1 MTLFSSLGLG
11 LTSLN
16 ASQAALQTTGHNIAN
31 ATTPGYH
38 RQRIENVS
46 RRPQEFGDL
55 QIGQGVELARVRRIV
70 DDVLNQSLRNAASDA
85 GDLGVQRQIL
95 ERVEALVNEFSDAD
109 LSTAFTEFFDSLQKL
124 ADRPEDGS
132 TRREVVEKGSQLAD
146 IFNQFGEELRD
157 TRETVNDDI
166 RARVQDANR
175 ILTELADLNAQILKA
190 ENGGLDLDTAND
202 LRDRQDLLLQE
213 LSGIVEI
220 HTVKTSNGATQVL
233 AGSDFLVTDVQAFT
247 LETTQTVDRDNT
259 IDTVRIRETGV
270 HLTLNGGELA
280 GLVSLRDGSLGR
292 LIDDVNELAGQFA
305 YELNQIHVE
314 GSGLRRYTT
323 LTSTE
328 QVAQPS
334 VTTAPIAANGT
345 IANVTSDISIVDPT
359 LGAFG
364 VGSFVGLD
372 IVMTSG
378 PNEGQRRRV
387 TANDGAGAIQ
397 FDRPF
402 DTPLTAGQT
411 FQITSL
417 PFVIRNGSFQI
428 RVTNEVTAVTQT
440 FSVAVD
446 IDKVLPDSTLTSIA
460 AAIDGIPGITASIT
474 NTNRLQISSDS
485 PSTDTFSFG
494 EDSSGFLAAIGLGTF
509 FSGSTARSIE
519 VNPVIDADPSLVA
532 AGRSTAAGDNSN
544 AAAMVALRDARVF
557 GGGTLSAEEFLQ
569 SIVSDVGSQTASL
582 QDRSESQELLVQQLS
597 NQRQRLSGVNLDE
610 EAVDLITFQRIF
622 QASAR
627 FIGVIDELLATL
639 IQTV

>member
-1 MTLFSSLGLG
+1 MNLFSSLGLG
-11 LTSLN
+11 LSSLN

-38 RQRIENVS
+38 RQRVEQVS
-46 RRPQEFGDL
+46 RRPQDFGNI
-55 QIGQGVELARVRRIV
+55 QIGQGVEIARVRRIV
-70 DDVLNQSLRNAASDA
+70 DDVLNQSLRNAQADA
-85 GDLGVQRQIL
+85 GSLGVRRQIL

-166 RARVQDANR
+166 RARVGDANR
-175 ILTELADLNAQILKA
+175 ILTELAELNSQILQA
-190 ENGGLDLDTAND
+190 ENGGFDIDAAND

-213 LSGIVEI
+213 LSGIVDVR
-220 HTVKTSNGATQVL
+220 TVKTSNGAVQVL

-259 IDTVRIRETGV
+259 IDTVHIRETGAR
-270 HLTLNGGELA
+270 LTLNGGELA
-280 GLVSLRDGSLGR
+280 GLVEVRDGSLGR

-305 YELNQIHVE
+305 YALNQIHVE
-314 GSGLRRYTT
+314 GSGLSRYTT

-334 VTTAPIAANGT
+334 ITTAPIAVNGT
-345 IANVTSDISIVDPT
+345 IANVTSDLSIIDPT

-364 VGSFVGLD
+364 VNTLVGLD
-372 IVMTSG
+372 FVMTSG

-387 TANDGAGAIQ
+387 TANDGTGAVQ

-402 DTPLTAGQT
+402 DVPLTAGET

-417 PFVIRNGSFQI
+417 PFVIRNGSFQV
-428 RVTNEVTAVTQT
+428 RVTNEVTAVTTT
-440 FSVAVD
+440 FTVPVD
-446 IDKVLPDSTLTSIA
+446 IDKILPDSTLTSIA
-460 AAIDGIPGITASIT
+460 ASIDGIPGITASIT
-474 NTNRLQISSDS
+474 NTNRLQITSDS

-494 EDSSGFLAAIGLGTF
+494 EDTSGFLAAIGLGTF
-509 FSGSTARSIE
+509 FSGSTARSIA
-519 VNPVIDADPSLVA
+519 VNPVIDRDPSLVA
-532 AGRSTAAGDNSN
+532 AGRSTSAGDNSN
-544 AAAMVALRDARVF
+544 AAAMVALREERVF
-557 GGGTLSAEEFLQ
+557 SGGTLTVEEFLQ
-569 SIVSDVGSQTASL
+569 SFVSDVGSQTASL
-582 QDRSESQELLVQQLS
+582 RDRSESQELLVQQLS

-610 EAVDLITFQRIF
+610 EAVDLITFQRTF

>member
-11 LTSLN
+11 LSSLN
-16 ASQAALQTTGHNIAN
+16 ASQASLQTTGHNIAN

-38 RQRIENVS
+38 RQRVEQVS
-46 RRPQEFGDL
+46 RRPQDFGNI

-70 DDVLNQSLRNAASDA
+70 DDVLNQSLRNAQADA
-85 GDLGVQRQIL
+85 GSLGVQRQIL
-95 ERVEALVNEFSDAD
+95 ERVEALVNEFSDSD

-146 IFNQFGEELRD
+146 IFNQFGGELRD

-175 ILTELADLNAQILKA
+175 ILTELAELNSQILQA
-190 ENGGLDLDTAND
+190 ENGGFDIDAAND

-213 LSGIVEI
+213 LSGIVEVR
-220 HTVKTSNGATQVL
+220 TVKTSNGAVQVL

-259 IDTVRIRETGV
+259 IDSVRIRETGV

-280 GLVSLRDGSLGR
+280 GLVELRDGTLGR
-292 LIDDVNELAGQFA
+292 LIDDVNELAGGFA

-314 GSGLRRYTT
+314 GSGLSRYTT
-323 LTSTE
+323 LTSAE

-334 VTTAPIAANGT
+334 VSTAPIATDGT
-345 IANVTSDISIVDPT
+345 IANVTSDLSINDPT

-364 VGSFVGLD
+364 VNTFVGLD
-372 IVMTSG
+372 FVMTSG
-378 PNEGQRRRV
+378 PNAGQRRRV
-387 TANDGAGAIQ
+387 TASDGTGSIQ

-402 DTPLTAGQT
+402 DTPLSPGET

-417 PFVIRNGSFQI
+417 PFVIRNGSFQV
-428 RVTNEVTAVTQT
+428 RVTNEVTAVTTT
-440 FSVAVD
+440 FNVPVD
-446 IDKVLPDSTLTSIA
+446 LDKILPDSTLTSIA

-474 NTNRLQISSDS
+474 NTNRLSITSDT
-485 PSTDTFSFG
+485 PATDTFSFG
-494 EDSSGFLAAIGLGTF
+494 EDTSGFLAAIGLGTF
-509 FSGSTARSIE
+509 FTGSTAGTLA
-519 VNPVIDADPSLVA
+519 VNPVIDANPALVA
-532 AGRSTAAGDNSN
+532 AGRSTAPGDNSN
-544 AAAMVALRDARVF
+544 AAAMVALREQRVF
-557 GGGTLSAEEFLQ
+557 ADGTLTTEEFLQ
-569 SIVSDVGSQTASL
+569 SIVSDVGTQTASL
-582 QDRSESQELLVQQLS
+582 QNRSESQELLVAQLS

-610 EAVDLITFQRIF
+610 EAVNLITFQRTF

>member
-11 LTSLN
+11 LSSLN
-16 ASQAALQTTGHNIAN
+16 ASQASLQTVGHNIAN

-38 RQRIENVS
+38 RQRVEQVS
-46 RRPQEFGDL
+46 RRPQDFGNI

-70 DDVLNQSLRNAASDA
+70 DDVLNQSLRNAAADA
-85 GDLGVQRQIL
+85 GGLGVRRQIL

-132 TRREVVEKGSQLAD
+132 TRREVVESGSQLAD

-166 RARVQDANR
+166 RARVGDANR
-175 ILTELADLNAQILKA
+175 ILTELAELNSQVLQA
-190 ENGGLDLDTAND
+190 ENGGLDIDAAND

-220 HTVKTSNGATQVL
+220 RTVKTSNGAVQVL

-247 LETTQTVDRDNT
+247 LETSQTVDRDNT
-259 IDTVRIRETGV
+259 IDQVRVRETGV

-280 GLVSLRDGSLGR
+280 GLVEVRDGSLGR
-292 LIDDVNELAGQFA
+292 LIDDVNGLAGQFA

-334 VTTAPIAANGT
+334 ITTAPIAANGT
-345 IANVTSDISIVDPT
+345 IANVTSDISITDPT

-364 VGSFVGLD
+364 PNTFVGLEM
-372 IVMTSG
+372 VMTSG
-378 PNEGQRRRV
+378 PNEGQRRIV
-387 TANDGAGAIQ
+387 TATDGAGAVQ

-402 DTPLTAGQT
+402 DTPLTAGET

-417 PFVIRNGSFQI
+417 PFVIRNGSFQV
-428 RVTNEVTAVTQT
+428 RVTNEVTAVTTT
-440 FSVAVD
+440 FTVPVD
-446 IDKVLPDSTLTSIA
+446 IDKILPDSTLTSIA

-474 NTNRLQISSDS
+474 NTNRLQITSDS

-494 EDSSGFLAAIGLGTF
+494 EDSSGFLAAMGLGTF

-519 VNPVIDADPSLVA
+519 VNAVIDRDPSLVA
-532 AGRSTAAGDNSN
+532 AGRSTAPGDNSN
-544 AAAMVALRDARVF
+544 AAAMVALRDSRVF
-557 GGGTLSAEEFLQ
+557 GDGTLSAEEFLQ
-569 SIVSDVGSQTASL
+569 SIVSDVGSQTSSL
-582 QDRSESQELLVQQLS
+582 RDRSESQELLVQQLS

-610 EAVDLITFQRIF
+610 EAVNLITYQRTF

-627 FIGVIDELLATL
+627 FIGIINELLATL